1 MTRQEFI
8 DNIVNEITISGS
20 LAISVKTEEIERIID
35 NEKRNVFR
43 NWRDTVELRYGI
55 IPVSQFRTPE
65 FRQSRTI
72 QFPDC
77 VWGITRTR

>member
-1 MTRQEFI
+1 MTREDFI
-8 DNIVNEITISGS
+8 QNIVDEITISGS
-20 LAISVKTEEIERIID
+20 LNVTVKTKEIERIID

-43 NWRDTVELRYGI
+43 NWRDTVELRTGF

-72 QFPDC
+72 QFLLHYQAEL
-77 VWGITRTR
+77 

>member
-1 MTRQEFI
+1 MTREDFI
-8 DNIVNEITISGS
+8 KNIVDEITISGT
-20 LAISVKTEEIERIID
+20 LNVTVKTKEIERIID

-55 IPVSQFRTPE
+55 IPVTQFRTPE
-65 FRQSRTI
+65 FRKSRTI

-77 VWGITRTR
+77 VWGIE